1 MVPHV
6 EPHWFHLVLHRI
18 RYKLGK
24 WFHIL
29 EPISIF
35 WGKWF
40 HIHKWNHYGSTWF
53 PIVLCMFGDNGST
66 FFSKFGKWFH
76 IGRSTVVPQHLSNFL
91 HVTRTPRQA
100 ARLKVCQ
107 YQCTKILTGRQP
119 AQVATSSRPTLHT
132 LEAHP
137 DPCPC
142 WSWPLLTGLTMSLLS
157 LPWWW
162 WWWWWWWWYT
172 GPVPGSE

>member
-6 EPHWFHLVLHRI
+6 EPHWFHLILHSI

-53 PIVLCMFGDNGST
+53 PIVFCMFGDNGST
-66 FFSKFGKWFH
+66 FFSKLGKWFH

-91 HVTRTPRQA
+91 LYCTTYFRQTWLQCLIR
-100 ARLKVCQ
+100 RLCYAGHP
-107 YQCTKILTGRQP
+107 YQLLNIL
-119 AQVATSSRPTLHT
+119 V
-132 LEAHP
+132 
-137 DPCPC
+137 PC
-142 WSWPLLTGLTMSLLS
+142 WGVFWNNHLLFTLS
-157 LPWWW
+157 EISAETELIWNMINKIRCTL
-162 WWWWWWWWYT
+162 YLS
-172 GPVPGSE
+172 G

>member
-6 EPHWFHLVLHRI
+6 EPHWFHLILHSI

-91 HVTRTPRQA
+91 QPSTCFQKGNMELDRYFSAGNTDIFWS
-100 ARLKVCQ
+100 
-107 YQCTKILTGRQP
+107 TTTG
-119 AQVATSSRPTLHT
+119 
-132 LEAHP
+132 AHN
-137 DPCPC
+137 
-142 WSWPLLTGLTMSLLS
+142 
-157 LPWWW
+157 
-162 WWWWWWWWYT
+162 
-172 GPVPGSE
+172 

>member
-91 HVTRTPRQA
+91 VESTDKKVIRDS
-100 ARLKVCQ
+100 RLVSRVSYSCPFL
-107 YQCTKILTGRQP
+107 KII
-119 AQVATSSRPTLHT
+119 
-132 LEAHP
+132 
-137 DPCPC
+137 
-142 WSWPLLTGLTMSLLS
+142 LLTSNFEFPVYYTM
-157 LPWWW
+157 
-162 WWWWWWWWYT
+162 
-172 GPVPGSE
+172 G